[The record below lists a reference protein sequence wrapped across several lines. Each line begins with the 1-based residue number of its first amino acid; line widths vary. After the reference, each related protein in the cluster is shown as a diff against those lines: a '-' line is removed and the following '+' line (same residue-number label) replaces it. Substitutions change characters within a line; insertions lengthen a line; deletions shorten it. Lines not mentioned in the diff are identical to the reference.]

1 MAGKLHPDE
10 PGTRGARRIA
20 RKRVKSALAVIDR
33 PRPTDHAVH
42 AARKELKKARATLRL
57 VRDALGHST
66 FKKENAAL
74 RDAARPLGEVRDVQ
88 ILRGALKSLVGHYGA
103 PVSKLPLDEFR
114 RVLDH
119 RRQESRT
126 AVLGRPGP
134 LK

>member
-20 RKRVKSALAVIDR
+20 RKRVKSALALIDR

-57 VRDALGHST
+57 VRDSLGDAT

-74 RDAARPLGEVRDVQ
+74 RDAARPLGELRDRQV
-88 ILRGALKSLVGHYGA
+88 LVEALDSLLEHYGKPA
-103 PVSKLPLDEFR
+103 AALPLGKFR
-114 RVLDH
+114 RVLELRNREFH
-119 RRQESRT
+119 ERILRH
-126 AVLGRPGP
+126 
-134 LK
+134 